1 MLPANDPSGAKDTHK
16 FKVRGWKKVFL
27 ANGDDKKLEVAI
39 LISDKIHFK
48 TNVIKIDKEGH
59 YMRIKKKSGSTLSL
73 QTKELILFQNAF
85 MF

>member
-39 LISDKIHFK
+39 LMRQNRLSSKVH
-48 TNVIKIDKEGH
+48 KEGRTL
-59 YMRIKKKSGSTLSL
+59 YNDRRINVRRG
-73 QTKELILFQNAF
+73 
-85 MF
+85 

>member
-48 TNVIKIDKEGH
+48 TKCHKDR
-59 YMRIKKKSGSTLSL
+59 YRRTLY
-73 QTKELILFQNAF
+73 ED
-85 MF
+85 